1 MQRPCYECPDWH
13 ELTGGMTRDETELK
27 ALMIL
32 AQKGDSGAY
41 TALLAI
47 VQRHLFLFFRR
58 RLSGDSDRAGDLV
71 QETLMA
77 IHAKRHTFNPDQNFT
92 SWVYAIARYKLVDAY
107 RRGRIRAYEPLD
119 EETSSLDGN
128 PDLDAALARA
138 DLEKLMQS
146 LPARQRSAINLTRVE
161 GLSHAEAARRLGA
174 TESTLKMSVH
184 RGLKAVRRRLRQ
196 SEGGRDDKAD

>member
-1 MQRPCYECPDWH
+1 M
-13 ELTGGMTRDETELK
+13 
-27 ALMIL
+27 
-32 AQKGDSGAY
+32 
-41 TALLAI
+41 
-47 VQRHLFLFFRR
+47 
-58 RLSGDSDRAGDLV
+58 
-71 QETLMA
+71 
-77 IHAKRHTFNPDQNFT
+77 
-92 SWVYAIARYKLVDAY
+92 DAY

-119 EETSSLDGN
+119 DEASSWDGN

-138 DLEKLMQS
+138 DLEKLMQA

-196 SEGGRDDKAD
+196 SDGGRDDKAD